1 MFGGVSGSGSSGRR
15 GSGTG
20 RPSGNTRRG
29 DAGTGSSGASGSTSG
44 GRLFCFFF
52 FCFCFFFLFC
62 FFRFGLTSIDVHLS
76 VRDLPIRRQTNTGVV
91 RGSGASYHHRLLWD
105 AVKEGNTALVE
116 SLVAQ
121 EPEAVHIVDSVRS
134 RPSDRVVVAVVG
146 GGRRKG
152 GKRERPVGCC
162 CCISRVDFPR
172 RRLPVG
178 WIGSGPRNIPHFQPQ
193 TAVWLESHSQCGA
206 RRPPGCACALG
217 GRVRVR
223 RQLQG
228 EERVRFPLQCV
239 CGCSR
244 CTPSPPPFSPCL
256 PHAFLLHFASL
267 SGALADLRFTALH
280 WAAEQG
286 HLAVVKYLVD
296 IGANVNAT
304 NKYGCVPLVRF
315 FFFFLS

>member
-121 EPEAVHIVDSVRS
+121 EPEAVHIVDSVRG
-134 RPSDRVVVAVVG
+134 RPSDR
-146 GGRRKG
+146 RR
-152 GKRERPVGCC
+152 CC
-162 CCISRVDFPR
+162 CCWGGEAKRRQKGEACRVLLLHFSCGFSKTTIACRLDWFGPTKHPPLPTPNRSLAGVSFTVRRTAATWMCLRSWWKSTSATSTPR
-172 RRLPVG
+172 RRTGAIPV
-178 WIGSGPRNIPHFQPQ
+178 
-193 TAVWLESHSQCGA
+193 AVRL
-206 RRPPGCACALG
+206 
-217 GRVRVR
+217 RVQSVHA
-223 RQLQG
+223 
-228 EERVRFPLQCV
+228 F
-239 CGCSR
+239 
-244 CTPSPPPFSPCL
+244 PPPIFTVPASRVSFTFCL
-256 PHAFLLHFASL
+256 FLWR
-267 SGALADLRFTALH
+267 SG
-280 WAAEQG
+280 
-286 HLAVVKYLVD
+286 
-296 IGANVNAT
+296 
-304 NKYGCVPLVRF
+304 
-315 FFFFLS
+315 